1 MKDTKYQ
8 ITKLKLLI
16 IWNWKFSFLFKDNKI
31 KNIKLRG
38 KRINSITNID
48 IIGNKYNKFNINPL
62 IFFKD
67 KKEELAYVLEK
78 ELSINKI
85 VNAFVNLS
93 MYNDDYPLNL
103 FLSILESK
111 YFKEL
116 IKNEEFN
123 YYLNNNNKY
132 KDDIVKIINIYNL
145 TENLEEKL
153 NIKNIKENRNKI

>member
-1 MKDTKYQ
+1 
-8 ITKLKLLI
+8 
-16 IWNWKFSFLFKDNKI
+16 
-31 KNIKLRG
+31 
-38 KRINSITNID
+38 
-48 IIGNKYNKFNINPL
+48 
-62 IFFKD
+62 
-67 KKEELAYVLEK
+67 
-78 ELSINKI
+78 
-85 VNAFVNLS
+85 

-132 KDDIVKIINIYNL
+132 KDDIVNIINIYNL

-153 NIKNIKENRNKI
+153 NIKNIKKNRNKI